1 MSKLLFLGDFF
12 YNYNGCIKEIGEFI
26 SKNNY
31 KTIINLEGTF
41 SLNGL
46 KNKKI
51 KKRGPNLNQNEITI
65 EVLKILNVIGVCL
78 ANNHI
83 MDYGE
88 DGLKDTI
95 NILEENNIK
104 HCGAGNN
111 LKEAL
116 EPMILQIDEKKVK
129 IFNYGW
135 NVEETV
141 YAQNGKAGC
150 APRIDKYIFN
160 NITNNKEEILI
171 NIMHWG
177 FEYNLYPLPLDIKLA
192 HKMIDSGVDLIVGHH
207 PHVVQPKE
215 LYKNKNIYYSLGN
228 FYFSSKRE
236 DFCEKKFNAKKE
248 DRCNYGIGIVY
259 DIKNESIEKEFVIYY
274 NKKLQKTVILEHK
287 RELED
292 ILPDISDVQYKSKK
306 YYELVKRTKA
316 KHNPIL
322 KGNKVIDQ
330 LKILILYILYFIYN
344 FKNMI

>member
-12 YNYNGCIKEIGEFI
+12 YNYNYITQDIKEIGKFI
-26 SKNNY
+26 RENNY

-41 SLNGL
+41 TV

-51 KKRGPNLNQNEITI
+51 KKRGPNLKQSKIMIEI
-65 EVLKILNVIGVCL
+65 LKILNVVGVCL

-83 MDYGE
+83 MDYDD

-95 NILEENNIK
+95 KILKENNIK
-104 HCGAGNN
+104 YCGAGNN

-116 EPMILQIDEKKVK
+116 KPMILEIDKKNIK

-141 YAQNGKAGC
+141 YAKNNKAGC
-150 APRIDKYIFN
+150 APRMDKYIFN
-160 NITNNKEEILI
+160 NIKSTKEDDILI
-171 NIMHWG
+171 NVMHWG

-192 HKMIDSGVDLIVGHH
+192 HKMIDNGVELIIGHH
-207 PHVVQPKE
+207 PHVIQPKE

-236 DFCEKKFNAKKE
+236 DFSYKKFNGKKE
-248 DRCNYGIGIVY
+248 DRCNYGLGIVY
-259 DIKNESIEKEFVIYY
+259 DIQNKVIEKEFIVYY
-274 NKKLQKTVILEHK
+274 NKKLHKTTIVENEE
-287 RELED
+287 ELED
-292 ILPDISDVQYKSKK
+292 ILLDISNVQYNNRR
-306 YYELVKRTKA
+306 YYKLVKRNKT

-330 LKILILYILYFIYN
+330 LKITILYILYFIYN
-344 FKNMI
+344 LVKK